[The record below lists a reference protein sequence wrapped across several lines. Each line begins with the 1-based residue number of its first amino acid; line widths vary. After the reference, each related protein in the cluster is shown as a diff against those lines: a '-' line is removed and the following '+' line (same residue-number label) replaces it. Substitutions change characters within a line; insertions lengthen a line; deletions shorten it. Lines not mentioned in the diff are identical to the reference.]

1 MNKRQSRL
9 LSTQQKQ
16 TSAFS
21 RKGIF
26 ILGFITLA
34 CVGIFI
40 LVMELPGLRVSTIT
54 TSGETN
60 ISKEILDDSISEFM
74 MAKKK
79 LRITYL
85 HNFTFPRKKIRE
97 YLYEKFPRIKDIKT
111 TFINNTMILSI
122 EEHEP
127 DMVVCQQD
135 TETCFYATKDG
146 YVFDRAFIESINN
159 DLIYRTYTPLENDI
173 WIHDEETLSIIQSML
188 QSWTNYGLSVQSVVL
203 DENTVD
209 IYYQISKRN
218 EEILS
223 QPFFIKTSQRQA
235 MEETISLIQKTL
247 EDIEVKRRIDKGDAL
262 EYIDVRF
269 TNKILYRFYG
279 DI

>member
-16 TSAFS
+16 TPAFS
-21 RKGIF
+21 RKSIF
-26 ILGFITLA
+26 IFGFITLA

-40 LVMELPGLRVSTIT
+40 LVMELPGLRISTIT

-60 ISKEILDDSISEFM
+60 ISKEILDDSISEFII
-74 MAKKK
+74 AKKK

-85 HNFTFPRKKIRE
+85 HNFTFPRKKIRQH
-97 YLYEKFPRIKDIKT
+97 LYETFPRIKDIKT

-122 EEHEP
+122 EEHKP
-127 DMVVCQQD
+127 DMLVCQQD
-135 TETCFYATKDG
+135 TETCFYATKAG
-146 YVFDRAFIESINN
+146 YVFDRAFIESTSN
-159 DLIYRTYTPLENDI
+159 DLIYRTYIPLQNDI
-173 WIHDEETLSIIQSML
+173 WIHDEKTLLTIQSML
-188 QSWTNYGLSVQSVVL
+188 QSWTKYGLSVQSVIL

-209 IYYQISKRN
+209 ISYQISKRN

-223 QPFFIKTSQRQA
+223 QPFFIKTSQRQT
-235 MEETISLIQKTL
+235 MQETISLVQKTL
-247 EDIEVKRRIDKGDAL
+247 EDIEVKRRIDKGDIL

>member
-16 TSAFS
+16 TPAFS
-21 RKGIF
+21 RKSIF
-26 ILGFITLA
+26 IFGFITLA

-40 LVMELPGLRVSTIT
+40 LVMELPGLRISTIT

-74 MAKKK
+74 IAKKK

-97 YLYEKFPRIKDIKT
+97 YLYETFPRIKDIKT

-127 DMVVCQQD
+127 DMLVCQQD
-135 TETCFYATKDG
+135 TETCFYATKAG
-146 YVFDRAFIESINN
+146 YVFDRAFIESTNN
-159 DLIYRTYTPLENDI
+159 DLIYRTYIPLQNDI
-173 WIHDEETLSIIQSML
+173 WIHDEKTLLTIQSML
-188 QSWTNYGLSVQSVVL
+188 QSWTKYGLSVQSVVL

-209 IYYQISKRN
+209 IHYQISKRN
-218 EEILS
+218 ENVLS
-223 QPFFIKTSQRQA
+223 QPFFIKTSQRQTIQ
-235 MEETISLIQKTL
+235 ETISLVQKML
-247 EDIEVKRRIDKGDAL
+247 EDIEVKRRIDKGDIL

>member
-16 TSAFS
+16 TPAFS
-21 RKGIF
+21 RKSIFIFGFITFLCIGIF
-26 ILGFITLA
+26 ILI
-34 CVGIFI
+34 
-40 LVMELPGLRVSTIT
+40 MELPGLRITTIT

-60 ISKEILDDSISEFM
+60 ISKETLDETISRFVD
-74 MAKKK
+74 AKKK

-85 HNFTFPRKKIRE
+85 HNFTFPRKKITE
-97 YLYEKFPRIKDIKT
+97 HLYEKFPRIKNIET
-111 TFINNTMILSI
+111 TYINNTMILSI

-135 TETCFYATKDG
+135 SETCFYATKDG

-159 DLIYRTYTPLENDI
+159 DVIYKTYQSLQNDI
-173 WIHDEETLSIIQSML
+173 WIHDVDTLSTIQSIL
-188 QSWTNYGLSVQSVVL
+188 EIWTNDGLHIQSIVL
-203 DENTVD
+203 DENTID
-209 IYYQISKRN
+209 IMYQVSKRN
-218 EEILS
+218 GETLA
-223 QPFFIKTSQRQA
+223 QPFSIKTSQKQSK
-235 MEETISLIQKTL
+235 EETISLVQKTL
-247 EDIEVKRRIDKGDAL
+247 EDIEVKRRLDKGDLL

-269 TNKILYRFYG
+269 SNKILYRFYG